1 MRIPNLLLEFL
12 LSVIAGMIANYL
24 FTVLMK

>member
-1 MRIPNLLLEFL
+1 MLNSNLLLEFL
-12 LSVIAGMIANYL
+12 LSILAGIIANYL